1 MFENFLNGANVNIF
15 VALIAG
21 LVTFFASCLLPLVP
35 TYIAYL
41 SGVSVMNSDEYKKN
55 KFLVFKTALYF
66 VTGFVLTFVFMSLF
80 ISKIT
85 SVFPFFR
92 DIIGMLSGFIFI
104 VFGLFMLGVFK
115 HSFFSQERKL
125 DLNTIFSKV
134 FKKDTS
140 VVAHMF
146 SKHRQLHAVLT
157 GVAFG
162 FGWTPCIGPVLAVI
176 LFWATRVSALQG
188 VILLLAYGIGL
199 GIPFL
204 LVALAFESVVPVLK
218 KYAKLSY
225 YVSIISGVII
235 LFTGIFLLF
244 GQLEDI
250 SLLLLQLIG
259 LSGKTV

>member
-1 MFENFLNGANVNIF
+1 MFENFLNGSNVNIF

-55 KFLVFKTALYF
+55 KFIVFKTAFYF
-66 VTGFVLTFVFMSLF
+66 VMGFILSFVFMSLF

-85 SVFPFFR
+85 NAFPLFR
-92 DIIGMLSGFIFI
+92 DIIGVLSGFIFI
-104 VFGLFMLGVFK
+104 TFGLFMLGVFK
-115 HSFFSQERKL
+115 HTVFSQERKL
-125 DLNTIFSKV
+125 DLDTVLSKI
-134 FKKDTS
+134 FKKDSS
-140 VVAHMF
+140 VIAQVF

-176 LFWATRVSALQG
+176 LFWATRGSTIQG
-188 VILLLAYGIGL
+188 ILLLFAYGIGL

-225 YVSIISGVII
+225 YVSIVSGIII
-235 LFTGIFLLF
+235 LLTGIFLLF
-244 GQLEDI
+244 GQFEDI
-250 SLLLLQLIG
+250 SVLFIEFIG
-259 LSGKTV
+259 LSGKTM